1 VDGCNAKPFS
11 VVAIYRV
18 TPTDPAASC
27 LSRSSFR
34 PLIERKVNQA
44 VILVSVYPPILI
56 FDFDKGRGHLLPYV
70 ANLANGYFHN
80 AKIHTKSCFC
90 KFFNKKSP
98 HARGDGEEIIF
109 YLLILLSYIYLHRYR
124 RHYRRHYHH
133 HYRHRYL
140 KN

>member
-1 VDGCNAKPFS
+1 MDGCNAKPFS

-18 TPTDPAASC
+18 TPTDSAASC

-34 PLIERKVNQA
+34 PLIERKVIQA

-70 ANLANGYFHN
+70 ANLANGCFHN

-90 KFFNKKSP
+90 KFFNKKKALTRVNDDEKLSF
-98 HARGDGEEIIF
+98 IF
-109 YLLILLSYIYLHRYR
+109 
-124 RHYRRHYHH
+124 
-133 HYRHRYL
+133 
-140 KN
+140 